1 MDGIVDAYFG
11 EDIRILVS
19 NPKKVTID
27 GIRATLAEFDI
38 KPSLV
43 AQVGSI

>member
-1 MDGIVDAYFG
+1 MDGIVDAYFDK
-11 EDIRILVS
+11 DIRILVS
-19 NPKKVTID
+19 DPEKVTIA
-27 GIRATLAEFDI
+27 GIKDTLAKHDI